1 MHKKLVPRLLFPCIV
16 LIVLLAACS
25 STPPT
30 TTGQTPTSGTTPGAT
45 ATIGGAKMPTTTPVS
60 TTAPEPPTQ
69 TNCPAAATAR
79 AAVMAPLAL
88 GSHPNIVY
96 TVNEFQGNTPTF
108 GTLKRHD
115 VTTGN
120 KTEVVKLPGSITNA
134 QISADGQWILFVT
147 YTSFTSGPVKL
158 QLIRMDGKG
167 LQTLYCANG
176 NSIQG
181 PQWSTDQKQVVFGG
195 FTNGLETIYLLNMSN
210 GNLQSEL
217 TASTNNGIVGF
228 NFRTW
233 LDNTRI
239 YLTNIQPDQPPDM
252 IYILDTR
259 KGPNQHIS
267 DLTTVVQKTF
277 GDFDSSF
284 DGTHLYVDYGLC
296 GQGGCFP
303 PGKITVQPATGG
315 AEATVLNSPQYD
327 TVAVRAVTANTLLV
341 LIRNDQV
348 AVPNADTSHNGLW
361 KMNADGSR
369 LTRLTS
375 DAAHT
380 LSALNGNSQYPWSNV
395 SRDGSMYALEP
406 INYQAN
412 VSSFTLVFGS
422 LNGGMPTTFASIAD
436 GTQLNI
442 TGWTTM

>member
-1 MHKKLVPRLLFPCIV
+1 MQKKLFPRLLFPCIV

-134 QISADGQWILFVT
+134 QISADGH
-147 YTSFTSGPVKL
+147 
-158 QLIRMDGKG
+158 
-167 LQTLYCANG
+167 
-176 NSIQG
+176 
-181 PQWSTDQKQVVFGG
+181 
-195 FTNGLETIYLLNMSN
+195 TNGLETIYLLNISN

-361 KMNADGSR
+361 KMNADGSG
-369 LTRLTS
+369 LTRLTT